1 MRRHRILHLITR
13 LELGGAQQNTLF
25 CTAHHDR
32 ERFEVDLLAGEGGML
47 DAEARAISD
56 ARVELL
62 PYLVHPSG
70 SRNPASQEPVASAR
84 PASAKLA
91 GRVD

>member
-1 MRRHRILHLITR
+1 MKRHRILHLITR

-32 ERFEVDLLAGEGGML
+32 GRFEVDLLAGEGGML
-47 DAEARAISD
+47 DAEARAIPD

-62 PYLVHPSG
+62 PYLVHPVSPLRDLLTLFRLQALKG
-70 SRNPASQEPVASAR
+70 LRQCPAA
-84 PASAKLA
+84 
-91 GRVD
+91 